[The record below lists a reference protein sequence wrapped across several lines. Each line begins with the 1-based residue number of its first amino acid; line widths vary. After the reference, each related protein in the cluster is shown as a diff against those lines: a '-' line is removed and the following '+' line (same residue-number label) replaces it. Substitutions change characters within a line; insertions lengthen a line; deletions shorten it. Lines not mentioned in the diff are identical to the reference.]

1 MLPGL
6 MMDYPLT
13 LGKMDKKALRAMF
26 ADGELGPH
34 PKPLPH
40 EEGGGLSAAQLF

>member
-13 LGKMDKKALRAMF
+13 LDKMDKKALRTMVAS
-26 ADGELGPH
+26 GEL
-34 PKPLPH
+34 
-40 EEGGGLSAAQLF
+40 